1 MWKFAEL
8 GAIPNLPA
16 VDHHVILMVH
26 RNHRRVIVMA
36 GARHLSMMGMG
47 DETVAHGLALVPD
60 EKGRGKETNEAVAGI
75 DRKGITESQLEKRSV
90 GVLPQHPRKKR
101 KRRAIGMLRLK
112 PWLHLVKQQQITRSS
127 PIRREGY
134 TLEICLRN
142 LKSQMSC
149 FANLSIRPCSKPGL
163 HRVLV
168 AASVMFGSAQR
179 KILRLWR
186 FGQFKRQIMQ

>member
-75 DRKGITESQLEKRSV
+75 DRKLPHRPKPKKSAKLFLTEEVFNMWARSKR
-90 GVLPQHPRKKR
+90 LPKALAKADLNFKKYGTR
-101 KRRAIGMLRLK
+101 NQKRRNNSGNAE
-112 PWLHLVKQQQITRSS
+112 S
-127 PIRREGY
+127 
-134 TLEICLRN
+134 
-142 LKSQMSC
+142 
-149 FANLSIRPCSKPGL
+149 
-163 HRVLV
+163 
-168 AASVMFGSAQR
+168 
-179 KILRLWR
+179 
-186 FGQFKRQIMQ
+186 